1 MKISNCS
8 KLKNAFIIQIV
19 QLFKFPNYLIKYSLN
34 GQFIVSS
41 YLERVN
47 KTPIELTS
55 TKCGL
60 SSNITILLS
69 WSRKVGNRSHEQDQ
83 RGSFRLRIRAS
94 IFRPVDLGKSY
105 VPFSTTSS
113 HLLPRNRVYLVF
125 LTTSRLFFFPPF
137 FSPLSPFI
145 YWLSRLTSS
154 FTPSAF
160 DVTKKFVR
168 KLFHHHYVN

>member
-1 MKISNCS
+1 MPSS
-8 KLKNAFIIQIV
+8 
-19 QLFKFPNYLIKYSLN
+19 FKFPNYLIKYSLN
-34 GQFIVSS
+34 GQFIVLS

-69 WSRKVGNRSHEQDQ
+69 WSRKVGSRSHEQDQ

-137 FSPLSPFI
+137 FFPPFTLHLLALEAHVFI
-145 YWLSRLTSS
+145 YTLRIRCNEKVCS
-154 FTPSAF
+154 
-160 DVTKKFVR
+160 
-168 KLFHHHYVN
+168 

>member
-34 GQFIVSS
+34 GQFIVLS

-69 WSRKVGNRSHEQDQ
+69 WSRKVGSRSHEQDQ

-94 IFRPVDLGKSY
+94 IFRPVDLKVTCLFRQPALTCCQGTESIL
-105 VPFSTTSS
+105 FSW
-113 HLLPRNRVYLVF
+113 
-125 LTTSRLFFFPPF
+125 RLHVCFFSPPF